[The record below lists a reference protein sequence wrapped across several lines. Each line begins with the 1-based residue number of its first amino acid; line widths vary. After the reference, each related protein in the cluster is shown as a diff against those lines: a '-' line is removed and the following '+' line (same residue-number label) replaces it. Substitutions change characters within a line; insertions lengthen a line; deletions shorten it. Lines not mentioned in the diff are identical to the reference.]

1 MKTKTK
7 KLNNFIH
14 SLMNSH
20 NKTMKRKRKL
30 RVVKSLKRKP
40 TLNPSASMDTNKRK
54 NEQFVEALS
63 ELAEIMTRKGE
74 PFRAKAYKSAAEAIM
89 QFPETITTTEQLK
102 SLKNIGKTIL
112 SKLHELQTTGKI
124 QILEKERSDPLNQLT
139 RVYGIGPK
147 KAQEFV
153 KNGIVTIE
161 DLRNNEDLLTTN
173 MKLGLLNMKKS
184 QCPKLGTW
192 PSLKLKTLF

>member
-20 NKTMKRKRKL
+20 KKTMKHKRKL

-74 PFRAKAYKSAAEAIM
+74 PFRAKA
-89 QFPETITTTEQLK
+89 
-102 SLKNIGKTIL
+102 
-112 SKLHELQTTGKI
+112 
-124 QILEKERSDPLNQLT
+124 
-139 RVYGIGPK
+139 
-147 KAQEFV
+147 
-153 KNGIVTIE
+153 
-161 DLRNNEDLLTTN
+161 
-173 MKLGLLNMKKS
+173 
-184 QCPKLGTW
+184 
-192 PSLKLKTLF
+192 